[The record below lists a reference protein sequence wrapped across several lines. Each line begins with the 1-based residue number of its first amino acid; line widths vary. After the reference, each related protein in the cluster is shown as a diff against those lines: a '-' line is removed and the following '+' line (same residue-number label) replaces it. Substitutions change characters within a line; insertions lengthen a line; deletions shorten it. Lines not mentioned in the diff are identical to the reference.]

1 MNIQGNLKSEIDL
14 KLDKTF
20 IIAEAGV
27 NHNGELSLAKQLV
40 DLAKNAGADAVKFQT
55 FKAETLATKNAKKA
69 AYQKETTSTDE
80 SQFDMLKKLEL
91 THDMHIELISY
102 CKQQEILFLSSPF
115 DCDSIDYLERLN
127 LPIFKI
133 PSGEILHVPYLRKIA
148 AINKPTILSTGMCTM
163 DDIEFGVTTLLNS
176 GLDKSNLSLLHCT
189 TEYPCPFEDVNL
201 NAMATIQNKFGV
213 PVGYSDHTP
222 GITIPI
228 AAVAMGAT
236 IIEKHFTLDKSLT
249 GPDHRASLDP
259 QELKAM
265 VAQIKIVEKAKG
277 NGIKTP
283 SSSEKNNINIA
294 RKYIVA
300 KVNIKKGDFF
310 TNKNLICKRSSNGLN
325 SIFWDDII
333 NTESKKAYNIGD
345 NIEL

>member
-1 MNIQGNLKSEIDL
+1 M
-14 KLDKTF
+14 DKTF

-40 DLAKNAGADAVKFQT
+40 DVAKSAGAEAVKFQT
-55 FKAETLATKNAKKA
+55 FKSETLATKNAKKA
-69 AYQKETTSTDE
+69 TYQKETTNSDE

-91 THDMHIELISY
+91 THEMHMELINY
-102 CKQQEILFLSSPF
+102 CKQKEILFLSSPF
-115 DCDSIDYLERLN
+115 DCDSVTYLERLN
-127 LPIFKI
+127 LPILKI

-201 NAMATIQNKFGV
+201 NAMATIQNKFEV

-236 IIEKHFTLDKSLT
+236 IIEKHFTLDKSLL
-249 GPDHRASLDP
+249 GPDHKASLDP

-265 VAQIKIVEKAKG
+265 VDQIRIVEKAKG
-277 NGIKTP
+277 NGVKEP
-283 SSSEKNNINIA
+283 SFSEQKNIEIVRKSILAKENIQ
-294 RKYIVA
+294 
-300 KVNIKKGDFF
+300 KGETF
-310 TNKNLICKRSSNGLN
+310 TIHNLICKRPANGI
-325 SIFWDDII
+325 SPKEWDNILG
-333 NTESKKAYNIGD
+333 KKAEKNYEEGNLI
-345 NIEL
+345 

>member
-1 MNIQGNLKSEIDL
+1 LINFNK
-14 KLDKTF
+14 KTF

-40 DLAKNAGADAVKFQT
+40 DIAKDAGADAVKFQT
-55 FKAETLATKNAKKA
+55 FKSENLATINAKKA
-69 AYQKETTSTDE
+69 TYQKETTSTDE

-91 THDMHIELISY
+91 THEMHIELISY

-115 DCDSIDYLERLN
+115 DCDSVVYLERLN
-127 LPIFKI
+127 LPVFKI

-148 AINKPTILSTGMCTM
+148 TINKPTILSTGMCTM
-163 DDIEFGVTTLLNS
+163 DDIEFGVKTLLNS
-176 GLDKSNLSLLHCT
+176 GLDKSNLYLLHCT

-249 GPDHRASLDP
+249 GPDHRASLNP
-259 QELKAM
+259 KELKDM
-265 VAQIKIVEKAKG
+265 VDQIRIVEKVKG
-277 NGIKTP
+277 NGIKEP
-283 SSSEKNNINIA
+283 SLTEQKNIEIV
-294 RKYIVA
+294 RKSIVA
-300 KVNIKKGDFF
+300 KENIQKGETF
-310 TNKNLICKRSSNGLN
+310 TIHNLICKRPAGGISPKE
-325 SIFWDDII
+325 WDNILG
-333 NTESKKAYNIGD
+333 KKAKKNYEEGNLI
-345 NIEL
+345 